1 MEGRR
6 ARIARGVLALVP
18 VALVCAW
25 AALSAPFASAA
36 TEVIGELGRP
46 GVDCAEV
53 GKGNIYAQAYFVST
67 AGTIIEWS
75 IQTGEAVPSPT
86 AKLKVLD
93 NEAGL
98 FTVVGDAAM
107 GPLAPEAITTFDV
120 DIPVLPGDRLALYTG
135 NAPSPGKCF
144 QVDSYAA
151 GAELLGDVPVGGR
164 KGSNGIK
171 TGYRAPISAVV
182 LPPPVVTGLAPIAGP
197 STGGTPV
204 TISGENLRRV
214 ESVSF
219 GTITTTAFTEV
230 SETKLTVLSPPE
242 PVGPVDV
249 RVSTVAGESPASAAD
264 HFTYAAPPSTALP
277 GKAVGGAGAG
287 PSGASPA
294 TAPAQ
299 CKVPKLRGRNLKAA
313 KQAIRHAGCRVGKL
327 TKVDGV
333 SAATGKVKTQR
344 PRAGRSV
351 AKGTKVA
358 VTLG

>member
-1 MEGRR
+1 M
-6 ARIARGVLALVP
+6 AARGLRALLA
-18 VALVCAW
+18 ALVCAW
-25 AALSAPFASAA
+25 AALSAPVASAA

-46 GVDCAEV
+46 GVNCAEV
-53 GKGNIYAQAYFVST
+53 GEGNIYAQAYFVHT

-93 NEAGL
+93 DEGGL
-98 FTVVGDAAM
+98 FTVIGDAAV

-120 DIPVLPGDRLALYTG
+120 DIPVLQGDRLALYTG

-144 QVDSYAA
+144 QVDFGAA

-182 LPPPVVTGLAPIAGP
+182 LPPPAVTGIAPLVGPPAGA
-197 STGGTPV
+197 TPV

-219 GTITTTAFTEV
+219 GSVTTTAFTEV
-230 SETKLTVLSPPE
+230 SETELKVLAPPA
-242 PVGPVDV
+242 PPGTVDV
-249 RVSTVAGESPASAAD
+249 RVSTVAGESPVSAAD
-264 HFTYAAPPSTALP
+264 HFTYAAPSAGT
-277 GKAVGGAGAG
+277 GGGAGAG
-287 PSGASPA
+287 ALPKSSAA
-294 TAPAQ
+294 QAQ
-299 CKVPKLRGRNLKAA
+299 CKVPKLKGRKLKAA
-313 KQAIRHAGCRVGKL
+313 KEAIRRAGCKVGRVAKA
-327 TKVDGV
+327 DGV
-333 SAATGKVKTQR
+333 TAATGKVKAQR
-344 PRAGRSV
+344 PKAGRSV

-358 VTLG
+358 VKLG